1 MSRYLANVFLEKTPK
16 YLPELEA
23 ELKKTLKGHMSGTWK
38 KPCFHT
44 PYAWTFDDL
53 CILGEDGAEFL
64 VDGSFSGPL
73 DKVERSEYSVDDFF
87 ARIKP
92 TSYVAMEH
100 ASGKLIDDL
109 IESGEILLP
118 DGSYVSNG
126 NFSFGRQSEIE
137 KMLKIKFSKSLLQAS
152 IKSGGR
158 LAAKEIIKDSDGA
171 LLLCEFRE
179 APQW

>member
-53 CILGEDGAEFL
+53 CIPGEYGGEFF
-64 VDGSFSGPL
+64 VEGSFWGPL
-73 DKVERSEYSVDDFF
+73 EKTERSNYKIKEFF
-87 ARIKP
+87 ERIKP
-92 TSYVAMEH
+92 TSYVTLEN
-100 ASGKLIDDL
+100 ASDEFLDDL
-109 IESGEILLP
+109 IETGEVLLP
-118 DGSYVSNG
+118 DGSYVSDG
-126 NFSFGRQSEIE
+126 KLSFGRQSEIE
-137 KMLKIKFSKSLLQAS
+137 KVIKVKFSKNLLKTLTSL
-152 IKSGGR
+152 GGKA
-158 LAAKEIIKDSDGA
+158 AAKNLIKGSDGA

-179 APQW
+179 DVQ